1 MIDCKN
7 AEYLKLQKVSDET
20 FAGEIH
26 PLLATG
32 EQILTSYQSVRDG
45 VVFTTQRI
53 ILITVQGLSGKRAD
67 YTSLPY
73 RRIQSFSTQRTVLEM
88 DREIVLLV
96 EGLGRI
102 KLKFLAS
109 VDTQW
114 LCRLLARYVL

>member
-7 AEYLKLQKVSDET
+7 AEYLRLQKVSDET

-26 PLLATG
+26 PLLTPG

-45 VVFTTQRI
+45 VVFTTHRI
-53 ILITVQGLSGKRAD
+53 ILVTVQGLSGKRVD

-73 RRIQSFSTQRTVLEM
+73 RRIQAFSTQRTVLEM
-88 DREIVLLV
+88 DREIIVLA
-96 EGLGRI
+96 EGLGQI
-102 KLKFLAS
+102 KFNFAAYA
-109 VDTQW
+109 DTEW